1 MKISSIIDIIDGEL
15 LSSPSISFVYNIKV
29 NSKKI
34 VEGDLFIA
42 KNPNDI
48 EEAIANG
55 AFAIIYDF
63 DDINIVDN
71 EIAWI
76 KVKSTEESLIKLF
89 RFKLSHLELEVYY
102 CDKISFD
109 LLNLLEAQIKILK

>member
-34 VEGDLFIA
+34 VEGDLFIT

-63 DDINIVDN
+63 DDIKQRVDN
-71 EIAWI
+71 AP
-76 KVKSTEESLIKLF
+76 SLNSDAKA
-89 RFKLSHLELEVYY
+89 KYKEVINFNG
-102 CDKISFD
+102 DNDFWK
-109 LLNLLEAQIKILK
+109 